1 MAASADLKRL
11 LRPNSIAVIGGLAAA
26 RVVEQCD
33 RMAFSGEVWPVHPQ
47 RKEVAGRRAFRTIED
62 LPQAPD
68 AAFVG
73 VNRHAAI
80 EAVAALSE
88 RGAGG
93 AICYASGFQEAS
105 DGAALQREL
114 LQAAGTMPLV
124 GPNCYGLLNLA
135 DGVPLWPDQH
145 GGQRLPADGRG
156 VAIITQSSNI
166 AISLTMQQ
174 RGLPIA
180 YVATA
185 GNQAQLGVSALATAL
200 LDDERVSALGL
211 HVEGFDSIGGFE
223 ALSRLARERRVPVVV
238 MKAGRSARGQAAT
251 LSHTAS
257 IAGSDAG
264 ASAFLKRLG
273 FARATGIPEFLE
285 ALKVLH
291 VHGTIDGPR
300 IGVLCCSGGEASVVA
315 DAVEDFKS
323 RAGRPRS
330 VRIQRDPRS
339 EGVPPSESTEEAP
352 IDDRDTGYEAGEP
365 GLVLPELPR
374 ERAAA
379 VGAKVHPLVD
389 VANPLDYHTF
399 SWGDEAALG
408 AIFAAFADPA
418 TFDATLLVLDFPR
431 PDRCD
436 ADDWQITLDAFHK
449 AMAEKGSRGMIVATL
464 GENMPEGK
472 AAWLVERGVAPL
484 CGIREALA
492 AIECAGTIGGAW
504 RAPISA
510 PLISAEPV
518 TGESTI
524 LNEAD
529 AKSRLAA
536 FGVEVPSG
544 QVVGTPDEALSAARL
559 LGGAVALKAL
569 GLAHKTEQRALR
581 LRLSQAEEIRTA
593 AEQLLAL
600 SERLL
605 VERFTCGIVAE
616 LIVGLHRDPELGLML
631 TLGSGGVLVELLG
644 DSVTLL
650 LPVSEADVRS
660 ALTALRCAPLM
671 AGHRGQPPADIDAA
685 VAAIIRIA
693 DFAIAHRAGLQELD
707 VNPLAVLEQGRGAV
721 ALDALVRLNEETA

>member
-1 MAASADLKRL
+1 MAARADLKRL

-33 RMAFSGEVWPVHPQ
+33 RMAFNGEVWPVHPQ
-47 RKEVAGRRAFRTIED
+47 RNEVAGRPAFRTIED
-62 LPQAPD
+62 LPHAPD

-93 AICYASGFQEAS
+93 AICYASGFQEAE
-105 DGAALQREL
+105 DGAALQQEL
-114 LQAAGTMPLV
+114 LQAADKMPLI

-145 GGQRLPADGRG
+145 GGERLAAAGRG
-156 VAIITQSSNI
+156 VAVITQSSNI

-211 HVEGFDSIGGFE
+211 HVEGFDSIVGFE

-238 MKAGRSARGQAAT
+238 MKAGCSARGQAAT

-264 ASAFLKRLG
+264 AEAFLKRLG

-285 ALKVLH
+285 TLKVLH
-291 VHGTIDGPR
+291 VHGPIDGPR

-323 RAGRPRS
+323 RAGRPLS

-339 EGVPPSESTEEAP
+339 EGVPPSEPTEEVP

-374 ERAAA
+374 EQAAA

-431 PDRCD
+431 SDRCD
-436 ADDWQITLDAFHK
+436 AADWQITLNAFHK
-449 AMAEKGSRGMIVATL
+449 AMAETGSRGMIVATL

-472 AAWLVERGVAPL
+472 AAWLVERSVAPL

-492 AIECAGTIGGAW
+492 AIECAATIGAAW

-510 PLISAEPV
+510 PLISAEPA
-518 TGESTI
+518 TGESAI
-524 LNEAD
+524 LNEAE
-529 AKSRLAA
+529 AKARLTA
-536 FGVEVPSG
+536 FGVAVPSG
-544 QVVGTPDEALSAARL
+544 QVVVTPDEALRAARS

-569 GLAHKTEQRALR
+569 GLVHKTEQRALR
-581 LRLSQAEEIRTA
+581 LGLSRAEEIRTA
-593 AEQLLAL
+593 AEELLAL

-605 VERFTCGIVAE
+605 VERFTDGIVAE

-631 TLGSGGVLVELLG
+631 NLGSGGVLVELLG

-650 LPVSEADVRS
+650 LPVSEAEVRS
-660 ALTALRCAPLM
+660 ALAALRCAPLLT
-671 AGHRGQPPADIDAA
+671 GHRGQPRADIDAA

-721 ALDALVRLNEETA
+721 ALDALIRLTEETA

>member
-1 MAASADLKRL
+1 MDF
-11 LRPNSIAVIGGLAAA
+11 
-26 RVVEQCD
+26 D
-33 RMAFSGEVWPVHPQ
+33 GEVWPIHPH
-47 RKEVAGRRAFRTIED
+47 RKAVAGRPAFRTIEE
-62 LPQAPD
+62 LPEAPD

-88 RGAGG
+88 QGAGG

-105 DGAALQREL
+105 DGAALQQDL
-114 LQAAGTMPLV
+114 LQAAGKMPLL

-145 GGQRLPADGRG
+145 GGERLPTGGRG

-180 YVATA
+180 YVMTA

-211 HVEGFDSIGGFE
+211 HVEGFDSISDFE
-223 ALSRLARERRVPVVV
+223 ALARLARRRRVPVVV

-264 ASAFLKRLG
+264 AGAFLKRLG
-273 FARATGIPEFLE
+273 FARTTGIPEFLE

-291 VHGTIDGPR
+291 VHGSIAGPR

-315 DAVEDFKS
+315 DAVEDS
-323 RAGRPRS
+323 AL
-330 VRIQRDPRS
+330 
-339 EGVPPSESTEEAP
+339 A
-352 IDDRDTGYEAGEP
+352 
-365 GLVLPELPR
+365 LPELACAQ
-374 ERAAA
+374 AAA
-379 VGAKVHPLVD
+379 VRAQVHVLVD

-399 SWGDEAALG
+399 SWGDQKALG

-431 PDRCD
+431 PDRCES
-436 ADDWQITLDAFHK
+436 ADWQITLDAFHW
-449 AMAEKGSRGMIVATL
+449 AMAESGSKGLIVATL

-472 AAWLVERGVAPL
+472 AAWLVERSVAPL

-492 AIECAGTIGGAW
+492 AIECAASIGAAW
-504 RAPISA
+504 LAPISA
-510 PLISAEPV
+510 PLISAEPA
-518 TGESTI
+518 TGKSVM

-529 AKSRLAA
+529 AKARLAA
-536 FGVEVPSG
+536 FGVEVPPG
-544 QVVGTPDEALSAARL
+544 HVVRTPAEALTAARS

-569 GLAHKTEQRALR
+569 GLAHKTEHRALR
-581 LRLSQAEEIRTA
+581 LGLSQAAEIRAA
-593 AEQLLAL
+593 AEELLTL
-600 SERLL
+600 SKRLL
-605 VERFTCGIVAE
+605 VERNTDRIVAE

-644 DSVTLL
+644 DSITLL
-650 LPVSEADVRS
+650 LPATEAEVRD
-660 ALTALRCAPLM
+660 ALAELRCAPLL
-671 AGHRGQPPADIDAA
+671 AGYRGQPPADIDAA
-685 VAAIIRIA
+685 AAAILGVVN
-693 DFAIAHRAGLQELD
+693 FALAHQTRLQELD
-707 VNPLAVLEQGRGAV
+707 INPLAVLEKGRGAV
-721 ALDALVRLNEETA
+721 ALDALVRLTEDLS

>member
-1 MAASADLKRL
+1 MDLSRL
-11 LRPNSIAVIGGLAAA
+11 LRPRHIAVIGGLAAA
-26 RVVEQCD
+26 QVVEQCD
-33 RMAFSGEVWPVHPQ
+33 RMAFDGEVWPIHPH
-47 RKEVAGRRAFRTIED
+47 RKKVAGQPTFRTIED
-62 LPQAPD
+62 LPEAPD

-93 AICYASGFQEAS
+93 AICYASGFREAS
-105 DGAALQREL
+105 DGAALQQEL
-114 LQAAGTMPLV
+114 LQAAGKMPLI

-135 DGVPLWPDQH
+135 DSVPLWPDQH
-145 GGQRLPADGRG
+145 GGERLPADGRG

-180 YVATA
+180 YVMTA
-185 GNQAQLGVSALATAL
+185 GNQAQLGVSALATSL

-223 ALSRLARERRVPVVV
+223 ALARLARERRVPVVM

-257 IAGSDAG
+257 IAGSEAG

-285 ALKVLH
+285 TLKVLH
-291 VHGTIDGPR
+291 VHGSIGGPR

-315 DAVEDFKS
+315 DAV
-323 RAGRPRS
+323 
-330 VRIQRDPRS
+330 
-339 EGVPPSESTEEAP
+339 
-352 IDDRDTGYEAGEP
+352 DDSA
-365 GLVLPELPR
+365 LALPELAC
-374 ERAAA
+374 EQAQAIRAQ
-379 VGAKVHPLVD
+379 VHPLVD

-436 ADDWQITLDAFHK
+436 GADWQTTLDAFHW
-449 AMAEKGSRGMIVATL
+449 AMVETGSKGLIVATL
-464 GENMPEGK
+464 GENMPEDK
-472 AAWLVERGVAPL
+472 AAWLIERGVAPL
-484 CGIREALA
+484 CGVREALA
-492 AIECAGTIGGAW
+492 AIENAAAVGAAW

-510 PLISAEPV
+510 PLINAEPT
-518 TGESTI
+518 TGRSTV
-524 LNEAD
+524 LNEAE
-529 AKSRLAA
+529 AKVRLAA
-536 FGVEVPSG
+536 WGVEVPPG
-544 QVVGTPDEALSAARL
+544 HVVRTPAEALTAARS

-569 GLAHKTEQRALR
+569 GLAHKTEHRALR
-581 LRLSQAEEIRTA
+581 LGLSEAEDIHTA
-593 AEQLLAL
+593 AEELLTL
-600 SERLL
+600 SDGLL
-605 VERFTCGIVAE
+605 IERFTDGIVAE

-644 DSVTLL
+644 DSITLL
-650 LPVSEADVRS
+650 LPAGEAEVRD
-660 ALTALRCAPLM
+660 ALAELRCAPLL
-671 AGHRGQPPADIDAA
+671 AGHRGQPAADIDAA
-685 VAAIIRIA
+685 VSAILGVA
-693 DFAIAHRAGLQELD
+693 NFALEHQTRLQELD
-707 VNPLAVLEQGRGAV
+707 INPLAVLEKGRGAV
-721 ALDALVRLNEETA
+721 ALDALVRLTENIS

>member
-1 MAASADLKRL
+1 MRTVDLNRL
-11 LRPNSIAVIGGLAAA
+11 LRPKSIAVIGGLAAA

-33 RMAFSGEVWPVHPQ
+33 RMDFDGEVWPIHPH
-47 RKEVAGRRAFRTIED
+47 REAIAGRPAFRTIED
-62 LPQAPD
+62 LPEAPD

-73 VNRHAAI
+73 VNRHAAV
-80 EAVAALSE
+80 EAVAALSK

-93 AICYASGFQEAS
+93 AICYASGFREAS
-105 DGAALQREL
+105 DGAALQQEL
-114 LQAAGTMPLV
+114 LQSAGKMPLL

-145 GGQRLPADGRG
+145 GGERIPAGGRG

-180 YVATA
+180 YVMTA

-200 LDDERVSALGL
+200 LDDQRVSALGL
-211 HVEGFDSIGGFE
+211 HVEGFDSIVGFE
-223 ALSRLARERRVPVVV
+223 ALARLARQRRVPVVV

-291 VHGTIDGPR
+291 VHGSIDGPR

-315 DAVEDFKS
+315 DAVEDS
-323 RAGRPRS
+323 AL
-330 VRIQRDPRS
+330 
-339 EGVPPSESTEEAP
+339 A
-352 IDDRDTGYEAGEP
+352 
-365 GLVLPELPR
+365 LPELACAQ
-374 ERAAA
+374 AAA
-379 VGAKVHPLVD
+379 VRAQVHPLVD
-389 VANPLDYHTF
+389 VGNPLDYHTF
-399 SWGDEAALG
+399 SWGDQKALG

-436 ADDWQITLDAFHK
+436 AADWQITLDAFHR
-449 AMAEKGSRGMIVATL
+449 AMAESGSKGLIVATL

-472 AAWLVERGVAPL
+472 AAWLVERSVAPL

-492 AIECAGTIGGAW
+492 AIECAATIGAAW

-510 PLISAEPV
+510 HLISAEPA
-518 TGESTI
+518 TGKPVM

-529 AKSRLAA
+529 AKARLAA
-536 FGVEVPSG
+536 FGVEVPPG
-544 QVVGTPDEALSAARL
+544 HVVRTPAEALTAARSL
-559 LGGAVALKAL
+559 DGAVALKAL
-569 GLAHKTEQRALR
+569 GLAHKTEHRALR
-581 LRLSQAEEIRTA
+581 LGLSEAEEIRTA
-593 AEQLLAL
+593 AAELLTL
-600 SERLL
+600 SDSLL
-605 VERFTCGIVAE
+605 IERFTDGIVAE

-644 DSVTLL
+644 DSITLL
-650 LPVSEADVRS
+650 LPVTEAEVRS
-660 ALTALRCAPLM
+660 ALGELRCAPLL
-671 AGHRGQPPADIDAA
+671 AGYRGQPPAHIDAA
-685 VAAIIRIA
+685 VSAILGVA
-693 DFAIAHRAGLQELD
+693 NFALAHQTRLQELD
-707 VNPLAVLEQGRGAV
+707 INPLAVLEKGAGAV
-721 ALDALVRLNEETA
+721 ALDALIRTTEETP

>member
-80 EAVAALSE
+80 EAVAALSQG
-88 RGAGG
+88 GAGG

-114 LQAAGTMPLV
+114 LQAAGTMPLI

-264 ASAFLKRLG
+264 ADAFLKRLG

-315 DAVEDFKS
+315 DAV
-323 RAGRPRS
+323 
-330 VRIQRDPRS
+330 
-339 EGVPPSESTEEAP
+339 
-352 IDDRDTGYEAGEP
+352 DDSA
-365 GLVLPELPR
+365 LALPELAC
-374 ERAAA
+374 EQAAA
-379 VGAKVHPLVD
+379 VRAHVHPLVD

-449 AMAEKGSRGMIVATL
+449 AMAETGSRGMIVATL

-492 AIECAGTIGGAW
+492 AIECAATIGGAW

-518 TGESTI
+518 TGGSTI

-544 QVVGTPDEALSAARL
+544 QVIGTPDEALSAAQS

-581 LRLSQAEEIRTA
+581 LGLSQAEEIRTA

-650 LPVSEADVRS
+650 LPVNEAEVRS
-660 ALTALRCAPLM
+660 ALAALRCAPLL
-671 AGHRGQPPADIDAA
+671 AGHRGRPPADIDAA
-685 VAAIIRIA
+685 VAAIIGIA
-693 DFAIAHRAGLQELD
+693 DFATAHRAQLQELD
-707 VNPLAVLEQGRGAV
+707 VNPLAVLEPGRGAV
-721 ALDALVRLNEETA
+721 ALDALVRLTEEPS

>member
-11 LRPNSIAVIGGLAAA
+11 LRPNRIAVIGGLAAT

-33 RMAFSGEVWPVHPQ
+33 RMAFSGEVLPVHPQ
-47 RKEVAGRRAFRTIED
+47 ATEVAGRPAFRTIED
-62 LPQAPD
+62 LPHAPD

-80 EAVAALSE
+80 EAVAALSK

-105 DGAALQREL
+105 DGAALQKEL

-145 GGQRLPADGRG
+145 GGERLPADGRG

-264 ASAFLKRLG
+264 ADAFLKRLG
-273 FARATGIPEFLE
+273 FARAMGIPEFLE
-285 ALKVLH
+285 ALKALH

-315 DAVEDFKS
+315 DAV
-323 RAGRPRS
+323 
-330 VRIQRDPRS
+330 
-339 EGVPPSESTEEAP
+339 
-352 IDDRDTGYEAGEP
+352 DDSA
-365 GLVLPELPR
+365 LALPELACKQ
-374 ERAAA
+374 AAA
-379 VGAKVHPLVD
+379 VRAQVHPLVD

-436 ADDWQITLDAFHK
+436 AADWQITLNAFHK
-449 AMAEKGSRGMIVATL
+449 AMAETGSRGMIVATL

-484 CGIREALA
+484 CGIREGLA
-492 AIECAGTIGGAW
+492 AIECAATIGTAW

-510 PLISAEPV
+510 PLVSAEPA
-518 TGESTI
+518 TGEPAI

-529 AKSRLAA
+529 AKARLAA
-536 FGVEVPSG
+536 FGVEVPPG
-544 QVVGTPDEALSAARL
+544 QVVGTPEEALSAARS

-569 GLAHKTEQRALR
+569 GFAHKTEQRALR
-581 LRLSQAEEIRTA
+581 LNLSRAEEIRAA
-593 AEQLLAL
+593 AEELLAL

-605 VERFTCGIVAE
+605 VERNTCGIVAE

-650 LPVSEADVRS
+650 LPVNEVEVRS
-660 ALTALRCAPLM
+660 ALAALRCAPLM
-671 AGHRGQPPADIDAA
+671 AGHRGHPPADIDAA

-693 DFAIAHRAGLQELD
+693 DFAIAHRAQLQELD
-707 VNPLAVLEQGRGAV
+707 VNPLAVLEQGRGTV
-721 ALDALVRLNEETA
+721 ALDALIRTTEETP

>member
-1 MAASADLKRL
+1 MRPVDLNRL
-11 LRPNSIAVIGGLAAA
+11 LRPKSIAVIGGLAAA
-26 RVVEQCD
+26 RVVEQCE
-33 RMAFSGEVWPVHPQ
+33 RMAFSGAVWPVHPH
-47 RKEVAGRRAFRTIED
+47 RKAVAGQPAFRTVED

-105 DGAALQREL
+105 DGAALQQQL
-114 LQAAGTMPLV
+114 LQAAGKMPLI

-145 GGQRLPADGRG
+145 GGERLPADGQG

-180 YVATA
+180 YVMTA

-211 HVEGFDSIGGFE
+211 HVEGFDSISGFE
-223 ALSRLARERRVPVVV
+223 ALARLARQRRVPVVV
-238 MKAGRSARGQAAT
+238 MKAGRSARGQAAM

-264 ASAFLKRLG
+264 AGAFLKRLG

-285 ALKVLH
+285 TLKVLH
-291 VHGTIDGPR
+291 VHGSIDGRR

-315 DAVEDFKS
+315 DAAEDS
-323 RAGRPRS
+323 AL
-330 VRIQRDPRS
+330 
-339 EGVPPSESTEEAP
+339 A
-352 IDDRDTGYEAGEP
+352 
-365 GLVLPELPR
+365 LPELAC
-374 ERAAA
+374 EQTAA
-379 VGAKVHPLVD
+379 VRAQVHPLVD

-399 SWGDEAALG
+399 SWGDQKALG

-436 ADDWQITLDAFHK
+436 AADWQVTLDAFHG
-449 AMAEKGSRGMIVATL
+449 AMAETGSKGLIVATL

-492 AIECAGTIGGAW
+492 AIECAAAIGAAW
-504 RAPISA
+504 QAPNSA
-510 PLISAEPV
+510 PLISAEPA
-518 TGESTI
+518 TGKSTI
-524 LNEAD
+524 LNEAN
-529 AKSRLAA
+529 AKARLAA
-536 FGVEVPSG
+536 FGVEVPPG
-544 QVVGTPDEALSAARL
+544 HVVRTPAEALTAARS

-569 GLAHKTEQRALR
+569 GLAHKTEHRALR
-581 LRLSQAEEIRTA
+581 LGLSQAAEVRTA
-593 AEQLLAL
+593 AEELLTL
-600 SERLL
+600 SECLL
-605 VERFTCGIVAE
+605 VERFTDRIVAE

-644 DSVTLL
+644 DSITLL
-650 LPVSEADVRS
+650 LPVTEAEVRG
-660 ALTALRCAPLM
+660 ALAKLRCAPLL

-685 VAAIIRIA
+685 ASAILGVAN
-693 DFAIAHRAGLQELD
+693 FALEQRSRLQELD
-707 VNPLAVLEQGRGAV
+707 INPLAVLEKGRGAV
-721 ALDALVRLNEETA
+721 ALDALVRLTEDLS

>member
-1 MAASADLKRL
+1 MDLNRL
-11 LRPNSIAVIGGLAAA
+11 LRPKSIAVIGGLAAA

-33 RMAFSGEVWPVHPQ
+33 RMDFDGEVWPIHPH
-47 RKEVAGRRAFRTIED
+47 REAIAGRPAFRTIEE
-62 LPQAPD
+62 LPEAPD

-73 VNRHAAI
+73 VNRHAAV
-80 EAVAALSE
+80 EAVAALSK

-105 DGAALQREL
+105 DGAALQQEL
-114 LQAAGTMPLV
+114 LQAAGAMPLL

-145 GGQRLPADGRG
+145 GGERLPAGGRG

-180 YVATA
+180 YVMTA
-185 GNQAQLGVSALATAL
+185 GNQAQLGVSALATTL

-223 ALSRLARERRVPVVV
+223 ALAHLAREHRVPVVV

-264 ASAFLKRLG
+264 AGAFLKRLG

-291 VHGTIDGPR
+291 VHGSIEGSR

-315 DAVEDFKS
+315 DAVEDS
-323 RAGRPRS
+323 AL
-330 VRIQRDPRS
+330 
-339 EGVPPSESTEEAP
+339 A
-352 IDDRDTGYEAGEP
+352 
-365 GLVLPELPR
+365 LPELACAQ
-374 ERAAA
+374 AAA
-379 VGAKVHPLVD
+379 VRAQVHVLVD

-399 SWGDEAALG
+399 SWGDQKALG

-436 ADDWQITLDAFHK
+436 AADWQITLDAFHW
-449 AMAEKGSRGMIVATL
+449 AMAESGSKGLIVATL

-472 AAWLVERGVAPL
+472 AAWLVERSVAPL

-492 AIECAGTIGGAW
+492 AIECAASIGAAW

-510 PLISAEPV
+510 PLIRAEPA
-518 TGESTI
+518 TGNPVM

-529 AKSRLAA
+529 AKARLAA
-536 FGVEVPSG
+536 FGVDVPPG
-544 QVVGTPDEALSAARL
+544 HVARTPAEALTAARS

-569 GLAHKTEQRALR
+569 GLAHKTEHRALR
-581 LRLSQAEEIRTA
+581 LGLSQAAEIRTA
-593 AEQLLAL
+593 AMELLTL

-605 VERFTCGIVAE
+605 VERFTDGIVAE

-644 DSVTLL
+644 DSITLL
-650 LPVSEADVRS
+650 LPVTEAEVRG
-660 ALTALRCAPLM
+660 ALAKLRCAPLL

-685 VAAIIRIA
+685 ASAILGVAN
-693 DFAIAHRAGLQELD
+693 FALEHQTRLQELD
-707 VNPLAVLEQGRGAV
+707 INPLAVREKGRGAV
-721 ALDALVRLNEETA
+721 ALDALVRLTEETP

>member
-114 LQAAGTMPLV
+114 LQVAGTMPLV

-145 GGQRLPADGRG
+145 GGERLPANGRG

-223 ALSRLARERRVPVVV
+223 ALARVTRERRVPVVV

-291 VHGTIDGPR
+291 VHGPIDGPR
-300 IGVLCCSGGEASVVA
+300 VGVLCCSGGEASVVA
-315 DAVEDFKS
+315 DAV
-323 RAGRPRS
+323 
-330 VRIQRDPRS
+330 
-339 EGVPPSESTEEAP
+339 
-352 IDDRDTGYEAGEP
+352 DDGA
-365 GLVLPELPR
+365 LALPELAC
-374 ERAAA
+374 EQAAA
-379 VGAKVHPLVD
+379 VRAQVHPLVD

-449 AMAEKGSRGMIVATL
+449 AMAETGSRGMIVATL

-492 AIECAGTIGGAW
+492 AIECAATIGGAW

-518 TGESTI
+518 TGGSTI

-650 LPVSEADVRS
+650 LPVNEAEVRS
-660 ALTALRCAPLM
+660 ALAALRCAPLL
-671 AGHRGQPPADIDAA
+671 AGHRGRPPADIDAA

-693 DFAIAHRAGLQELD
+693 DFATAHRAQLQELD
-707 VNPLAVLEQGRGAV
+707 VNPLAVLEPGRGAV
-721 ALDALVRLNEETA
+721 ALDALVRLTEEPS

>member
-1 MAASADLKRL
+1 MRPVDLNRL
-11 LRPNSIAVIGGLAAA
+11 LCPKSIAVIGGLAAA
-26 RVVEQCD
+26 RVVEQCE
-33 RMAFSGEVWPVHPQ
+33 RMAFSGEVWPVHPHG
-47 RKEVAGRRAFRTIED
+47 KEVAGRPAFRAIED

-105 DGAALQREL
+105 DGAALQQEL
-114 LQAAGTMPLV
+114 LQAAGKMPLI

-145 GGQRLPADGRG
+145 GAERLPADGRG

-174 RGLPIA
+174 RGLSIA
-180 YVATA
+180 YVMTA

-223 ALSRLARERRVPVVV
+223 ALARLARQRRVPVVV
-238 MKAGRSARGQAAT
+238 MKAGRSARGRAAT

-285 ALKVLH
+285 TLKVLH
-291 VHGTIDGPR
+291 VHGSIDGPR

-315 DAVEDFKS
+315 DAVEDS
-323 RAGRPRS
+323 AL
-330 VRIQRDPRS
+330 
-339 EGVPPSESTEEAP
+339 A
-352 IDDRDTGYEAGEP
+352 
-365 GLVLPELPR
+365 LPELAC
-374 ERAAA
+374 EQAVAVRAQ
-379 VGAKVHPLVD
+379 VHPLVD

-399 SWGDEAALG
+399 SWGDQKALG

-436 ADDWQITLDAFHK
+436 AADWQITLDAFHW
-449 AMAEKGSRGMIVATL
+449 AMAKTGSKGLIVATL

-472 AAWLVERGVAPL
+472 AAWLVERSVAPL
-484 CGIREALA
+484 CGIGEALA
-492 AIECAGTIGGAW
+492 AIECAAAIGAAW
-504 RAPISA
+504 QASNSA
-510 PLISAEPV
+510 PLISAEPAA
-518 TGESTI
+518 GKSTI
-524 LNEAD
+524 LNEAN
-529 AKSRLAA
+529 AKARLAA
-536 FGVEVPSG
+536 FGVEVPPG
-544 QVVGTPDEALSAARL
+544 HVVRTPAEALTAARS
-559 LGGAVALKAL
+559 LGGSVALKAL
-569 GLAHKTEQRALR
+569 GLAHKTEHRALR
-581 LRLSQAEEIRTA
+581 LGLSQAAEVRTA
-593 AEQLLAL
+593 AEELLTL
-600 SERLL
+600 SECLL
-605 VERFTCGIVAE
+605 VERFTDRIVAE

-644 DSVTLL
+644 DCITLL
-650 LPVSEADVRS
+650 LPVTEAEVRD
-660 ALTALRCAPLM
+660 ALAELRCAPLL
-671 AGHRGQPPADIDAA
+671 AGYRGQPPADIDAA
-685 VAAIIRIA
+685 AAAILGVA
-693 DFAIAHRAGLQELD
+693 NFALEHQTRLQELD
-707 VNPLAVLEQGRGAV
+707 INPLAVLEKGRGAV
-721 ALDALVRLNEETA
+721 ALDALVRLTEDIS

>member
-11 LRPNSIAVIGGLAAA
+11 LRPNSIAAIGGLAAA

-33 RMAFSGEVWPVHPQ
+33 RMAFSGAVWPVHPQ
-47 RKEVAGRRAFRTIED
+47 RRAVAGRPAFRTIED

-80 EAVAALSE
+80 DAVAALSE

-105 DGAALQREL
+105 DGAALQQEL
-114 LQAAGTMPLV
+114 LQAAGKMPLV

-145 GGQRLPADGRG
+145 GGERLAEDGRG

-185 GNQAQLGVSALATAL
+185 GNQAQLGVSALAAAL
-200 LDDERVSALGL
+200 LDDERISAMGL
-211 HVEGFDSIGGFE
+211 HVEGFDSIVGFE
-223 ALSRLARERRVPVVV
+223 ALARLARERRVPVVV

-264 ASAFLKRLG
+264 AGAFLKRLG

-291 VHGTIDGPR
+291 VHGPIDGPR

-315 DAVEDFKS
+315 DAV
-323 RAGRPRS
+323 
-330 VRIQRDPRS
+330 
-339 EGVPPSESTEEAP
+339 
-352 IDDRDTGYEAGEP
+352 DDSA
-365 GLVLPELPR
+365 LALPELAC
-374 ERAAA
+374 EQAAMVRAQ
-379 VGAKVHPLVD
+379 VHPLVD

-399 SWGDEAALG
+399 SWGDEGALG

-436 ADDWQITLDAFHK
+436 AADWQITLDAFHR
-449 AMAEKGSRGMIVATL
+449 AMAETGSRGVIVATL
-464 GENMPEGK
+464 GENMPEAK
-472 AAWLVERGVAPL
+472 AAWLVERSVAPL

-492 AIECAGTIGGAW
+492 AIDCATAIGAAW
-504 RAPISA
+504 RAPPSV
-510 PLISAEPV
+510 PLISAEPA
-518 TGESTI
+518 TGEPAL

-529 AKSRLAA
+529 AKARLAA

-544 QVVGTPDEALSAARL
+544 QVAGTPDEALSTARS

-581 LRLSQAEEIRTA
+581 LGLSQAEEIRAA
-593 AEQLLAL
+593 AEALLAL
-600 SERLL
+600 SGRLL
-605 VERFTCGIVAE
+605 VERFTEGIVAE

-644 DSVTLL
+644 DSCTLL
-650 LPVSEADVRS
+650 LPVSEAEVRS
-660 ALTALRCAPLM
+660 ALAALRCAPLL
-671 AGHRGQPPADIDAA
+671 AGHRGQPAADIDAA
-685 VAAIIRIA
+685 VAAIMRIA
-693 DFAIAHRAGLQELD
+693 DFAIAHRTRLQELD
-707 VNPLAVLEQGRGAV
+707 VNPLAVLEQGRGAL
-721 ALDALVRLNEETA
+721 ALDALIRLTEETS

>member
-80 EAVAALSE
+80 EAVAALSQG
-88 RGAGG
+88 GAGG

-145 GGQRLPADGRG
+145 GGERLPANGRG

-200 LDDERVSALGL
+200 LDDERVSALSL

-264 ASAFLKRLG
+264 ADAFLKRLG

-291 VHGTIDGPR
+291 VHGPIDGPR
-300 IGVLCCSGGEASVVA
+300 VGVLCCSGGEASVVA
-315 DAVEDFKS
+315 DAV
-323 RAGRPRS
+323 
-330 VRIQRDPRS
+330 
-339 EGVPPSESTEEAP
+339 
-352 IDDRDTGYEAGEP
+352 DDSA
-365 GLVLPELPR
+365 LALPELACQQ
-374 ERAAA
+374 AAA
-379 VGAKVHPLVD
+379 VRAHVHPLVD

-418 TFDATLLVLDFPR
+418 TFDATLLLLDFPR

-449 AMAEKGSRGMIVATL
+449 AMAETGSRGMIVATL

-492 AIECAGTIGGAW
+492 AIECAATIGGAW

-510 PLISAEPV
+510 PLIRAEPV
-518 TGESTI
+518 TGEPAI

-529 AKSRLAA
+529 AKARLAA
-536 FGVEVPSG
+536 FGVEVPPG
-544 QVVGTPDEALSAARL
+544 RVVGTLDEALSAARS

-569 GLAHKTEQRALR
+569 GFAHKTEQRALR
-581 LRLSQAEEIRTA
+581 LGLSQAEEIRAA
-593 AEQLLAL
+593 AEELLAL

-631 TLGSGGVLVELLG
+631 TLGSGGVMVELLS

-650 LPVSEADVRS
+650 LPVSEAEVRS
-660 ALTALRCAPLM
+660 ALAALRCAPLLT
-671 AGHRGQPPADIDAA
+671 GHRGQPPADIDAA

-693 DFAIAHRAGLQELD
+693 DFAAAHRAGLQELD

-721 ALDALVRLNEETA
+721 ALDALVRLTEETA

>member
-1 MAASADLKRL
+1 MDLNRL
-11 LRPNSIAVIGGLAAA
+11 LRPKSIAVIGGLAAA

-33 RMAFSGEVWPVHPQ
+33 RMDFDGEVWPIHPH
-47 RKEVAGRRAFRTIED
+47 RKAVAGRPAFRTIEE
-62 LPQAPD
+62 LPEAPD

-73 VNRHAAI
+73 VNRHAAV
-80 EAVAALSE
+80 EAVAALSK

-93 AICYASGFQEAS
+93 AICYASGFREAS
-105 DGAALQREL
+105 DGAALQQEL
-114 LQAAGTMPLV
+114 LQAAGKMPLL

-145 GGQRLPADGRG
+145 GAECLPADGRG

-180 YVATA
+180 YVMTA

-211 HVEGFDSIGGFE
+211 HVEGFDSIVGFE
-223 ALSRLARERRVPVVV
+223 ALARLARQRRVPVVV

-264 ASAFLKRLG
+264 AGAFLKRLG

-285 ALKVLH
+285 TLKVLH
-291 VHGTIDGPR
+291 VHGSIAGPR

-315 DAVEDFKS
+315 DAVEDS
-323 RAGRPRS
+323 DLA
-330 VRIQRDPRS
+330 
-339 EGVPPSESTEEAP
+339 
-352 IDDRDTGYEAGEP
+352 
-365 GLVLPELPR
+365 LPELAC
-374 ERAAA
+374 EQTAA
-379 VGAKVHPLVD
+379 VRAQVHPLVD
-389 VANPLDYHTF
+389 VGNPLDYHTF
-399 SWGDEAALG
+399 SWGDQKALG

-436 ADDWQITLDAFHK
+436 AADWQITLDAFHW
-449 AMAEKGSRGMIVATL
+449 AMAESGSKGMILATL
-464 GENMPEGK
+464 GENMPEEK
-472 AAWLVERGVAPL
+472 AAWLVERSVAPL

-492 AIECAGTIGGAW
+492 AIECAANIGTAW
-504 RAPISA
+504 QAPIGA
-510 PLISAEPV
+510 PVISAEPA
-518 TGESTI
+518 TGKPVM

-529 AKSRLAA
+529 AKARLAA
-536 FGVEVPSG
+536 FGVEVPPG
-544 QVVGTPDEALSAARL
+544 HVVRTPAEALTAARS

-569 GLAHKTEQRALR
+569 GLAHKTEHRALR
-581 LRLSQAEEIRTA
+581 LGLSEAEEIRTA
-593 AEQLLAL
+593 AEELLTL
-600 SERLL
+600 SDSLL
-605 VERFTCGIVAE
+605 IERFTDGIVAE

-644 DSVTLL
+644 DSITLL
-650 LPVSEADVRS
+650 LPAGEAEVRD
-660 ALTALRCAPLM
+660 ALAELRCAPLL
-671 AGHRGQPPADIDAA
+671 AGHRGQPAADIDAA
-685 VAAIIRIA
+685 VSAILGVA
-693 DFAIAHRAGLQELD
+693 NFALEHQTRLQELD
-707 VNPLAVLEQGRGAV
+707 INPLAVLEKGRGAV
-721 ALDALVRLNEETA
+721 ALDALVRLTEDLS

>member
-1 MAASADLKRL
+1 MAAPADLNRL
-11 LRPNSIAVIGGLAAA
+11 LRPNSIAVIGGLAAV
-26 RVVEQCD
+26 RVVAQCD
-33 RMAFSGEVWPVHPQ
+33 RMGFSGEVWPVHPQ
-47 RKEVAGRRAFRTIED
+47 RKEVAGRPAFRTVED
-62 LPQAPD
+62 LPHAPD

-80 EAVAALSE
+80 EAVAALSK
-88 RGAGG
+88 RRAGG

-105 DGAALQREL
+105 DGAALQQEL

-145 GGQRLPADGRG
+145 GAERLPANGRG

-211 HVEGFDSIGGFE
+211 HVEGFDSIVGFE
-223 ALSRLARERRVPVVV
+223 ALARLARERRVPVVV

-264 ASAFLKRLG
+264 ADAFLKRLG
-273 FARATGIPEFLE
+273 FARATGIPDFLE

-315 DAVEDFKS
+315 DAV
-323 RAGRPRS
+323 
-330 VRIQRDPRS
+330 
-339 EGVPPSESTEEAP
+339 
-352 IDDRDTGYEAGEP
+352 DDSA
-365 GLVLPELPR
+365 LALPELAC
-374 ERAAA
+374 EQAAA
-379 VGAKVHPLVD
+379 VRAHVHPLVD

-418 TFDATLLVLDFPR
+418 TFDATLLLLDFPR

-436 ADDWQITLDAFHK
+436 AADWQITLDAFHK
-449 AMAEKGSRGMIVATL
+449 AMAETGSRGMIVATL

-492 AIECAGTIGGAW
+492 AIECSATIGGAW

-544 QVVGTPDEALSAARL
+544 QLVGTPDEALSAARL

-581 LRLSQAEEIRTA
+581 LGLSQAEEIRTA

-605 VERFTCGIVAE
+605 VERFTWGIVAE

-650 LPVSEADVRS
+650 LPVNEAEVRS
-660 ALTALRCAPLM
+660 ALAALRCAPLL
-671 AGHRGQPPADIDAA
+671 AGHRGRPPADIDAA
-685 VAAIIRIA
+685 VAAIIGIA
-693 DFAIAHRAGLQELD
+693 DFAITHRARLQELD
-707 VNPLAVLEQGRGAV
+707 VNPLAVLEQGCGAV
-721 ALDALVRLNEETA
+721 ALDALVRLTEETA

>member
-1 MAASADLKRL
+1 MAAPADLQRL
-11 LRPNSIAVIGGLAAA
+11 LRPSSIAVIGGLAAE
-26 RVVEQCD
+26 RVAAQCD
-33 RMAFSGEVWPVHPQ
+33 RMAFPGDVWPVHPH
-47 RKEVAGRRAFRTIED
+47 REEVAGRPAFRAIKD

-80 EAVAALSE
+80 DAVAALAKL
-88 RGAGG
+88 GAGG

-105 DGAALQREL
+105 DGAALQQQL
-114 LQAAGTMPLV
+114 LQAAAAMPLL

-145 GGQRLPADGRG
+145 GGQRLPPEGRG

-174 RGLPIA
+174 RALPIA

-185 GNQAQLGVSALATAL
+185 GNQAQLGISALAAAL
-200 LDDERVSALGL
+200 LEDERVSALGL
-211 HVEGFDSIGGFE
+211 HVEGFDSVAGFE
-223 ALSRLARERRVPVVV
+223 ALARIARERRVPVVV
-238 MKAGRSARGQAAT
+238 MKAGRSAQGQRAT

-264 ASAFLKRLG
+264 AGALLKRLG

-291 VHGTIDGPR
+291 VHGPINGPR
-300 IGVLCCSGGEASVVA
+300 IGVLCCSGGEASVMA
-315 DAVEDFKS
+315 DAVEDS
-323 RAGRPRS
+323 A
-330 VRIQRDPRS
+330 
-339 EGVPPSESTEEAP
+339 
-352 IDDRDTGYEAGEP
+352 
-365 GLVLPELPR
+365 LVLPELAG
-374 ERAAA
+374 EQAAA
-379 VGAKVHPLVD
+379 VRAQVHALVD

-399 SWGDEAALG
+399 SWGDQEALG
-408 AIFAAFADPA
+408 AIFAAFANPA

-436 ADDWQITLDAFHK
+436 AADWQTTLSAFQG
-449 AMAEKGSRGMIVATL
+449 AMVATGSSGVIVATL
-464 GENMPEGK
+464 GENMPENQ

-492 AIECAGTIGGAW
+492 AIECAATIAAAW
-504 RAPISA
+504 RAEIGA
-510 PLISAEPV
+510 PLISVEPA
-518 TGESTI
+518 TGKPAI

-529 AKSRLAA
+529 AKARLAA
-536 FGVEVPSG
+536 FGIEVPPS
-544 QVVGTPDEALSAARL
+544 QVVGTPDEALNAARS

-581 LRLSQAEEIRTA
+581 LGLSQASEIRIA
-593 AEQLLAL
+593 AEELLTL
-600 SERLL
+600 SDRLL
-605 VERFTCGIVAE
+605 VERFTDGIVAE

-650 LPVSEADVRS
+650 LPVNEAQVRS
-660 ALTALRCAPLM
+660 ALAALRCAPLLT
-671 AGHRGQPPADIDAA
+671 GHRGQPPADIDAA
-685 VAAIIRIA
+685 VAAIMHVA
-693 DFAIAHRAGLQELD
+693 EFAIAHQARLQELD
-707 VNPLAVLEQGRGAV
+707 INPLAVLERGHGAL
-721 ALDALVRLNEETA
+721 ALDALIRLTEETA

>member
-80 EAVAALSE
+80 EAVAALSQG
-88 RGAGG
+88 GAGG

-114 LQAAGTMPLV
+114 LQAAGAMPLI

-145 GGQRLPADGRG
+145 GGKRLPADGRG

-200 LDDERVSALGL
+200 LDDERVSALSL

-264 ASAFLKRLG
+264 ADAFLKRLG

-291 VHGTIDGPR
+291 VHGPIDGPR
-300 IGVLCCSGGEASVVA
+300 VGVLCCSGGEASVVA
-315 DAVEDFKS
+315 DAV
-323 RAGRPRS
+323 
-330 VRIQRDPRS
+330 
-339 EGVPPSESTEEAP
+339 
-352 IDDRDTGYEAGEP
+352 DDSA
-365 GLVLPELPR
+365 LALPELACQQ
-374 ERAAA
+374 AAA
-379 VGAKVHPLVD
+379 VRAHVHPLVD

-418 TFDATLLVLDFPR
+418 TFDATLLLLDFPR

-449 AMAEKGSRGMIVATL
+449 AMAETGSRGMIVATL

-492 AIECAGTIGGAW
+492 AIECAATIGGAW

-510 PLISAEPV
+510 PLIRAEPV
-518 TGESTI
+518 TGEPAI

-529 AKSRLAA
+529 AKARLAA
-536 FGVEVPSG
+536 FGVEVPPG
-544 QVVGTPDEALSAARL
+544 RVVGTLDEALSAARS

-569 GLAHKTEQRALR
+569 GFAHKTEQRALR
-581 LRLSQAEEIRTA
+581 LGLSQAEEIRAA
-593 AEQLLAL
+593 AEELLAL

-631 TLGSGGVLVELLG
+631 TLGSGGVMVELLS

-650 LPVSEADVRS
+650 LPVSEAEVRS
-660 ALTALRCAPLM
+660 ALAALRCAPLLT
-671 AGHRGQPPADIDAA
+671 GHRGQPPADIDAA

-693 DFAIAHRAGLQELD
+693 DFAAAHRAGLQELD

-721 ALDALVRLNEETA
+721 ALDALVRLTEETA

>member
-1 MAASADLKRL
+1 MNLRRL

-26 RVVEQCD
+26 RVAEQCD
-33 RMAFSGEVWPVHPQ
+33 RMAFSGELWPVHPQ
-47 RKEVAGRRAFRTIED
+47 RKAVAGRPAFRTIED
-62 LPQAPD
+62 LPHAPD

-80 EAVAALSE
+80 EAVATLSK

-105 DGAALQREL
+105 DGAALQQEL
-114 LQAAGTMPLV
+114 LQAAGTMPLI

-211 HVEGFDSIGGFE
+211 HVEGFDSIVGFE

-264 ASAFLKRLG
+264 ANAFLKRLG

-291 VHGTIDGPR
+291 VHGPIDGPR

-315 DAVEDFKS
+315 DAV
-323 RAGRPRS
+323 
-330 VRIQRDPRS
+330 
-339 EGVPPSESTEEAP
+339 
-352 IDDRDTGYEAGEP
+352 DDSA
-365 GLVLPELPR
+365 LALPELACAQ
-374 ERAAA
+374 AAA
-379 VGAKVHPLVD
+379 VRAQVHPLVD

-399 SWGDEAALG
+399 SWGNEPALG

-431 PDRCD
+431 SDRCD
-436 ADDWQITLDAFHK
+436 AADWQTTLDAFHK
-449 AMAEKGSRGMIVATL
+449 AMAETGSRGMIVATL
-464 GENMPEGK
+464 GENMPEAK
-472 AAWLVERGVAPL
+472 AAWLVERSVAPL
-484 CGIREALA
+484 CGISEALA
-492 AIECAGTIGGAW
+492 AIECAATIGTAW
-504 RAPISA
+504 RAP
-510 PLISAEPV
+510 
-518 TGESTI
+518 
-524 LNEAD
+524 
-529 AKSRLAA
+529 
-536 FGVEVPSG
+536 
-544 QVVGTPDEALSAARL
+544 
-559 LGGAVALKAL
+559 
-569 GLAHKTEQRALR
+569 
-581 LRLSQAEEIRTA
+581 
-593 AEQLLAL
+593 
-600 SERLL
+600 
-605 VERFTCGIVAE
+605 
-616 LIVGLHRDPELGLML
+616 
-631 TLGSGGVLVELLG
+631 
-644 DSVTLL
+644 
-650 LPVSEADVRS
+650 
-660 ALTALRCAPLM
+660 
-671 AGHRGQPPADIDAA
+671 
-685 VAAIIRIA
+685 
-693 DFAIAHRAGLQELD
+693 
-707 VNPLAVLEQGRGAV
+707 
-721 ALDALVRLNEETA
+721 

>member
-1 MAASADLKRL
+1 MRPVDLNRL
-11 LRPNSIAVIGGLAAA
+11 LRPKSIAVIGGLAAA

-33 RMAFSGEVWPVHPQ
+33 HMAFDGEVWPVHPH
-47 RKEVAGRRAFRTIED
+47 RKEVAGQPAFRTIED
-62 LPQAPD
+62 LPEAPD

-93 AICYASGFQEAS
+93 AICYASGFREAS

-114 LQAAGTMPLV
+114 LQAAGKMPLI

-135 DGVPLWPDQH
+135 DSVPLWPDQH
-145 GGQRLPADGRG
+145 GGERLPADGRG

-180 YVATA
+180 YVMTA

-223 ALSRLARERRVPVVV
+223 ALARLARQRRVPVVV
-238 MKAGRSARGQAAT
+238 MKAGRSARGQAAM

-285 ALKVLH
+285 TLKVLH
-291 VHGTIDGPR
+291 VHGSIDGRR

-315 DAVEDFKS
+315 DAVEDS
-323 RAGRPRS
+323 AL
-330 VRIQRDPRS
+330 
-339 EGVPPSESTEEAP
+339 A
-352 IDDRDTGYEAGEP
+352 
-365 GLVLPELPR
+365 LPELAC
-374 ERAAA
+374 EQTAA
-379 VGAKVHPLVD
+379 VRAQVHPLVD

-399 SWGDEAALG
+399 SWGDQKALG

-436 ADDWQITLDAFHK
+436 ADDWQVTLNAFHG
-449 AMAEKGSRGMIVATL
+449 AMAETGSKGLIVATL

-484 CGIREALA
+484 CGIGEALA
-492 AIECAGTIGGAW
+492 AIDCAAAIGAAW
-504 RAPISA
+504 QAPISA
-510 PLISAEPV
+510 PLISAEPA
-518 TGESTI
+518 TGKSVM

-529 AKSRLAA
+529 AKARLAD
-536 FGVEVPSG
+536 FGVEVPPG
-544 QVVGTPDEALSAARL
+544 HVVRTPAEALTAARS
-559 LGGAVALKAL
+559 LGGSVALKAL
-569 GLAHKTEQRALR
+569 GLAHKTEHRALR
-581 LRLSQAEEIRTA
+581 LGLSQAADIHAA
-593 AEQLLAL
+593 AEELLAL
-600 SERLL
+600 SDSLL
-605 VERFTCGIVAE
+605 IERFTDRIVAE
-616 LIVGLHRDPELGLML
+616 LIVGLHRDPELDLML

-644 DSVTLL
+644 DSITLL
-650 LPVSEADVRS
+650 LPVTEAEVRG
-660 ALTALRCAPLM
+660 ALAKLRCAPLL

-685 VAAIIRIA
+685 ASAILGVAN
-693 DFAIAHRAGLQELD
+693 FALEHKTRLQELD
-707 VNPLAVLEQGRGAV
+707 INPLAVLEKGRGAV
-721 ALDALVRLNEETA
+721 ALDALVRLTENIS

>member
-11 LRPNSIAVIGGLAAA
+11 LRPNSIAVIGGLAAV

-33 RMAFSGEVWPVHPQ
+33 RMAFSGAVWPVHPQ
-47 RKEVAGRRAFRTIED
+47 RKEVAGRPAFRTIED

-80 EAVAALSE
+80 EAVAALSK

-93 AICYASGFQEAS
+93 VICYASGFQEAS
-105 DGAALQREL
+105 DGATLQREL

-174 RGLPIA
+174 RGLPTA

-223 ALSRLARERRVPVVV
+223 ALSHLARERRVPVVV

-264 ASAFLKRLG
+264 ADAFLKRLG

-315 DAVEDFKS
+315 DAV
-323 RAGRPRS
+323 
-330 VRIQRDPRS
+330 
-339 EGVPPSESTEEAP
+339 
-352 IDDRDTGYEAGEP
+352 DDSA
-365 GLVLPELPR
+365 LALPELAC
-374 ERAAA
+374 EQAAA
-379 VGAKVHPLVD
+379 VRAHVHPLVD

-408 AIFAAFADPA
+408 AIFAAFADQA
-418 TFDATLLVLDFPR
+418 TFDVTLLVLDFPR

-436 ADDWQITLDAFHK
+436 AADWQITLDAFHK

-464 GENMPEGK
+464 GENMPEAK

-492 AIECAGTIGGAW
+492 AIECAATIGGAW

-518 TGESTI
+518 SGESTI
-524 LNEAD
+524 LNESD
-529 AKSRLAA
+529 AKARLSA

-544 QVVGTPDEALSAARL
+544 QVVGTPDEALSAARS

-581 LRLSQAEEIRTA
+581 LGLSQAEEIRTA
-593 AEQLLAL
+593 AEELLAL

-631 TLGSGGVLVELLG
+631 TLASGGVLVELLG

-650 LPVSEADVRS
+650 LPVSEAEVRS
-660 ALTALRCAPLM
+660 ALAALRCAPLL

-685 VAAIIRIA
+685 GAAIIGIA
-693 DFAIAHRAGLQELD
+693 DFATAHRAQLQELD
-707 VNPLAVLEQGRGAV
+707 VNPLAVLEQGCGAV
-721 ALDALVRLNEETA
+721 ALDALMQLTEEPS

>member
-1 MAASADLKRL
+1 MDLSRL
-11 LRPNSIAVIGGLAAA
+11 LRPRHIAVIGGLAAA

-33 RMAFSGEVWPVHPQ
+33 RMDFDGEVWPIHPH
-47 RKEVAGRRAFRTIED
+47 RKKVAGQPTFRTIED
-62 LPQAPD
+62 LPEAPD

-93 AICYASGFQEAS
+93 AICYASGFREAS
-105 DGAALQREL
+105 DGATLQREL
-114 LQAAGTMPLV
+114 LQAAGKMPLI

-135 DGVPLWPDQH
+135 DGAPLWPDQH
-145 GGQRLPADGRG
+145 GGERLPADGRG

-180 YVATA
+180 YVMTA

-211 HVEGFDSIGGFE
+211 HVEGFDSVVGFE
-223 ALSRLARERRVPVVV
+223 SLAHLARERRVPVVV

-264 ASAFLKRLG
+264 ATAFLKRLG

-285 ALKVLH
+285 TLKVLH
-291 VHGTIDGPR
+291 VHGSIDGPR

-315 DAVEDFKS
+315 DAVED
-323 RAGRPRS
+323 
-330 VRIQRDPRS
+330 
-339 EGVPPSESTEEAP
+339 ST
-352 IDDRDTGYEAGEP
+352 
-365 GLVLPELPR
+365 LKLPELPC
-374 ERAAA
+374 EQAAA
-379 VGAKVHPLVD
+379 VRAQVHALVD

-436 ADDWQITLDAFHK
+436 AADWQVTLDAFHW
-449 AMAEKGSRGMIVATL
+449 AMAETGSKGLIVATL

-472 AAWLVERGVAPL
+472 AAWLVERSVAPL
-484 CGIREALA
+484 CGIGEALA
-492 AIECAGTIGGAW
+492 AIECAATVGAAW

-510 PLISAEPV
+510 PLISAEPKAGKPV
-518 TGESTI
+518 I

-529 AKSRLAA
+529 AKASLAA
-536 FGVEVPSG
+536 FGIEVPPG
-544 QVVGTPDEALSAARL
+544 HVIRTPAEALTAARS
-559 LGGAVALKAL
+559 LGGSVALKAL
-569 GLAHKTEQRALR
+569 GLAHKTEHRALR
-581 LRLSQAEEIRTA
+581 LGLSQAAEIRTA
-593 AEQLLAL
+593 AEELLTL
-600 SERLL
+600 SECLL
-605 VERFTCGIVAE
+605 VERFTDRIVAE

-644 DSVTLL
+644 DSITLL
-650 LPVSEADVRS
+650 LPVTEAEVRG
-660 ALTALRCAPLM
+660 ALAKLRCAPLL

-685 VAAIIRIA
+685 ASAILGVAN
-693 DFAIAHRAGLQELD
+693 FALEQRSRLQELD
-707 VNPLAVLEQGRGAV
+707 INPLAVLEKGRGAV
-721 ALDALVRLNEETA
+721 ALDALVRLTEDIS

>member
-11 LRPNSIAVIGGLAAA
+11 LRPHSIAVIGGLAAA

-33 RMAFSGEVWPVHPQ
+33 RMAFGGELWPVHPQ
-47 RKEVAGRRAFRTIED
+47 RLEVAGRPAFRTIED
-62 LPQAPD
+62 LPHGPD

-80 EAVAALSE
+80 EAVAALSK

-105 DGAALQREL
+105 DGAALQQEL

-211 HVEGFDSIGGFE
+211 HVEGFDSIVGFE

-264 ASAFLKRLG
+264 ANAFLKRLG
-273 FARATGIPEFLE
+273 FARATDIPEFLE

-291 VHGTIDGPR
+291 VHGPIDGPR

-315 DAVEDFKS
+315 DAV
-323 RAGRPRS
+323 
-330 VRIQRDPRS
+330 
-339 EGVPPSESTEEAP
+339 
-352 IDDRDTGYEAGEP
+352 DDSA
-365 GLVLPELPR
+365 LALPELACAQ
-374 ERAAA
+374 AAA
-379 VGAKVHPLVD
+379 VRAQVHPLVD

-399 SWGDEAALG
+399 SWGDQKALS

-436 ADDWQITLDAFHK
+436 AADWQITLDAFHG
-449 AMAEKGSRGMIVATL
+449 AMVKTGSKGVILATL

-484 CGIREALA
+484 CGIGEALA
-492 AIECAGTIGGAW
+492 AIECAAAVGAAW
-504 RAPISA
+504 QAPISA
-510 PLISAEPV
+510 PLISAEPA
-518 TGESTI
+518 TGTSVI

-529 AKSRLAA
+529 AKARLAA
-536 FGVEVPSG
+536 FGVEVPPG
-544 QVVGTPDEALSAARL
+544 HVIRTPAEALTAARSL
-559 LGGAVALKAL
+559 SGAVALKAL
-569 GLAHKTEQRALR
+569 GLAHKTEHRALR
-581 LRLSQAEEIRTA
+581 L
-593 AEQLLAL
+593 
-600 SERLL
+600 
-605 VERFTCGIVAE
+605 
-616 LIVGLHRDPELGLML
+616 GL
-631 TLGSGGVLVELLG
+631 T
-644 DSVTLL
+644 
-650 LPVSEADVRS
+650 
-660 ALTALRCAPLM
+660 
-671 AGHRGQPPADIDAA
+671 Q
-685 VAAIIRIA
+685 
-693 DFAIAHRAGLQELD
+693 
-707 VNPLAVLEQGRGAV
+707 
-721 ALDALVRLNEETA
+721 